1 MNGKEIEIHNI
12 EDAIKNKIA
21 YVPEDRLTQGLF
33 LDRSIQDN
41 MVAASIGK
49 YFHGGKLDHKK
60 IAEDTTEWI
69 GNLSVK
75 IGKQTDAIRTLSG
88 GNAQK
93 VVIAK
98 WLNTD
103 PELIVLNGPTVGV
116 DIGSKSEIF
125 EILHKLAKDGVG
137 VIVISDDL
145 SELVQNCNKIL
156 VMRNGKAVAHIDEEI
171 SENEL
176 YNEFA
181 VISFRV
187 FLCTIALC
195 CVQKACSI
203 FLQSLGKPMLSMS
216 LSLLRD
222 FILSVPLTLILPR
235 YLGVT
240 GALYSGPIADVVSFA
255 AAVFCVRR
263 VFRELR
269 KEETGNGR
277 TAVSGDRVRC
287 VS

>member
-1 MNGKEIEIHNI
+1 MGL
-12 EDAIKNKIA
+12 IA
-21 YVPEDRLTQGLF
+21 MICFECFPLP
-33 LDRSIQDN
+33 I
-41 MVAASIGK
+41 
-49 YFHGGKLDHKK
+49 
-60 IAEDTTEWI
+60 
-69 GNLSVK
+69 
-75 IGKQTDAIRTLSG
+75 IR
-88 GNAQK
+88 
-93 VVIAK
+93 
-98 WLNTD
+98 
-103 PELIVLNGPTVGV
+103 
-116 DIGSKSEIF
+116 IF
-125 EILHKLAKDGVG
+125 G
-137 VIVISDDL
+137 
-145 SELVQNCNKIL
+145 
-156 VMRNGKAVAHIDEEI
+156 

-240 GALYSGPIADVVSFA
+240 APSTPAPLRMLSPLRRRYSACAACSGSLERRRREREKLRFPGIGFA
-255 AAVFCVRR
+255 
-263 VFRELR
+263 
-269 KEETGNGR
+269 
-277 TAVSGDRVRC
+277 C

>member
-1 MNGKEIEIHNI
+1 MVSIVVG
-12 EDAIKNKIA
+12 IA
-21 YVPEDRLTQGLF
+21 AGSQPIVGYNYGAGRHDRVRRIFTVMMTAEACVGL
-33 LDRSIQDN
+33 
-41 MVAASIGK
+41 
-49 YFHGGKLDHKK
+49 
-60 IAEDTTEWI
+60 IAMICFECFPLPI
-69 GNLSVK
+69 
-75 IGKQTDAIRTLSG
+75 IR
-88 GNAQK
+88 
-93 VVIAK
+93 
-98 WLNTD
+98 
-103 PELIVLNGPTVGV
+103 
-116 DIGSKSEIF
+116 IF
-125 EILHKLAKDGVG
+125 G
-137 VIVISDDL
+137 
-145 SELVQNCNKIL
+145 
-156 VMRNGKAVAHIDEEI
+156 

-203 FLQSLGKPMLSMS
+203 FLQSLGKPILSMS